1 MKTKAK
7 PDAKAA
13 ATNDRAKR
21 ANPSGKAGKAEKPT
35 GGKPDA
41 AKGKTAAKVKVGI
54 LRFTIGG
61 VNYEISES
69 ATDTELLRAVVI
81 GLCKLSEQMESL
93 RRTLWRIG
101 EIRNYAGKGGKPDAG
116 AESRKAQM
124 VKLLGEIYYPQWEH
138 LVNDI
143 ASGRIDTAPEY
154 ADLRAMPD
162 WAAFRASFNADA
174 AKPEAKAKAKGGK
187 R

>member
-1 MKTKAK
+1 MKTKAR

-41 AKGKTAAKVKVGI
+41 
-54 LRFTIGG
+54 
-61 VNYEISES
+61 
-69 ATDTELLRAVVI
+69 
-81 GLCKLSEQMESL
+81 
-93 RRTLWRIG
+93 
-101 EIRNYAGKGGKPDAG
+101 G

-124 VKLLGEIYYPQWEH
+124 VKVLGEIYYPQWEK
-138 LVNDI
+138 LANDI

>member
-1 MKTKAK
+1 MKKQSKAK
-7 PDAKAA
+7 AKAA
-13 ATNDRAKR
+13 A
-21 ANPSGKAGKAEKPT
+21 
-35 GGKPDA
+35 KPDA
-41 AKGKTAAKVKVGI
+41 AKGKTAAKVKADI

-81 GLCKLSEQMESL
+81 GLCKLSEQLESL

-101 EIRNYAGKGGKPDAG
+101 EVRNYTGKGGKPDAG

-124 VKLLGEIYYPQWEH
+124 VKLLGEIYYPQWEK
-138 LVNDI
+138 LANDI

-162 WAAFRASFNADA
+162 WAAFRASFNV
-174 AKPEAKAKAKGGK
+174 KPETAEGGEK
-187 R
+187 